1 MRGRKLNLPMRAVVP
16 YALVPMVGLIVAGC
30 GGGVR
35 YDPNAAPAS
44 GGAEPQGFTVPSC
57 TPDASSQHLDTNG
70 DGKHDAVSV
79 RAGGAEVCRM
89 SDSNGD
95 GKLDTS
101 EHYDHGRLVQR
112 AIDTDGDGHADKWV
126 SYPDP
131 KDPTCTVTD
140 VDKDRDGNHDAAQ
153 RTHTCTGSVVAA
165 FTPKPLRFTYA
176 LPAATK

>member
-1 MRGRKLNLPMRAVVP
+1 MRAVVP
-16 YALVPMVGLIVAGC
+16 YALVPMLGVIVAGC

-35 YDPNAAPAS
+35 YDPNAAPAR

-57 TPDASSQHLDTNG
+57 TPDASAQHLDTNG

-79 RAGGAEVCRM
+79 QAGGSEVCRM

-112 AIDTDGDGHADKWV
+112 AVDTDGDGHADKWV

-140 VDKDRDGNHDAAQ
+140 VDKDRDGNHDAAH

-176 LPAATK
+176 LPATGK